1 MLSYIY
7 DVKIGSKKAGMF
19 PLHSTLTWEDTITE
33 WCYAT
38 HCMEE
43 QQKNQKHYSLNT
55 EKNKTIQKFQKILQK
70 ERHSICNIG

>member
-1 MLSYIY
+1 
-7 DVKIGSKKAGMF
+7 
-19 PLHSTLTWEDTITE
+19 
-33 WCYAT
+33 
-38 HCMEE
+38 MEE